1 MAEAPRGERLQ
12 KILSRAGV
20 ASRRAA
26 EDLIRAGRVTIGD
39 RVAVL
44 GDRVEQRG
52 RGTETVRVD
61 GEAIAQTAAA
71 LYVLLNKP
79 AGHVTT
85 RSDPEGR
92 ATVMDLLPEMWRGRL
107 KPVGRLDY
115 RTEGLLLFTDDGE
128 LANRLTH
135 PRFGCSKR
143 YLVKVRGFPGKE
155 AIERL
160 GRGMFIAGRRTAP
173 VRPRQVRRRRG
184 GRTAR
189 SSSWWEMEL
198 REGRTRQIREMFF
211 RVGHPVQRLR
221 RVAIGRLED
230 AGLRPGS
237 WRELSPAEVATL
249 RAGSGS
255 VSGKR
260 SSGGHRRG
268 PRRR

>member
-1 MAEAPRGERLQ
+1 MAEGLRGERLQ
-12 KILSRAGV
+12 KILSRAGI

-26 EDLIRAGRVTIGD
+26 EELIRAGRVTIGD

-52 RGTETVRVD
+52 RRTETVRVD
-61 GEAIAQTAAA
+61 GEPIVQAAA
-71 LYVLLNKP
+71 PLYILLNKP
-79 AGHVTT
+79 TGHVTT

-92 ATVMDLLPEMWRGRL
+92 PTVMDLLPERWRGRL

-115 RTEGLLLFTDDGE
+115 RTEGLLLFTDDGD
-128 LANRLTH
+128 LAHRVTH

-143 YLVKVRGFPGKE
+143 YLVKVRGFPGRA

-160 GRGMFIAGRRTAP
+160 GRGMFIAGRRTAA
-173 VRPRQVRRRRG
+173 VRPRQVRTRRG
-184 GRTAR
+184 GRSAR
-189 SSSWWEMEL
+189 TSSWWEMEL

-237 WRELSPAEVATL
+237 WRELSAGEVAAL
-249 RAGSGS
+249 RAGSGPPP
-255 VSGKR
+255 GE
-260 SSGGHRRG
+260 G
-268 PRRR
+268 PRGRRKGRRRR